1 MGANVFSIS
10 SSAPFAETLAK
21 GVIARYG
28 ASPLVLADVTI
39 YLPTRRAA
47 RTFGD
52 AFARILG
59 GSALLPEFR
68 PLGDVDEGE
77 FEFDAAGDA
86 LDLAPAITPIRRRL
100 LLATLVQ
107 RWHAARKRSDLSFN
121 QALAHA
127 DGLCGLLDEIE
138 THSADIEKLETLVEG
153 ARLATHWNEVRDFL
167 RLLRDEWPKLLAAEG
182 AINPAARR
190 NLALSA
196 LAERLK
202 RNPQPVIAA
211 GSTGSIPATANLL
224 ATIAQLPQGAVVLP
238 GLDRALEEE
247 TWDRVGDDPA
257 HPQFGLKQLIERIGV
272 KRADV
277 RDWSDAND
285 NEPRAKLL
293 GEVLRPA
300 PTTDAWRRIADT
312 NPPFVLE
319 GLKGLTLVEAAD
331 PSEEASAIALMLRKT
346 LETKDETAALITPD
360 RALARRVTAELTRF
374 GVEIDDSAGQPL
386 ARTPAGAFLCLLAEA
401 AAAKFAPVPL
411 FALLKHPLVS
421 LGGDRAALLGRVRRL
436 DLELRGP
443 RPDPG
448 LAGIARHIEKRERLA
463 AWFAIVADALKPLE
477 AQMESESATL
487 ADIIDAHVG
496 AAERLARGVDGT
508 LHVWEREAGTA
519 ASILLASLREAA
531 EDIPA
536 IEPTSYAPLFRQL
549 AEETPVRPAYGLH
562 PRLSILGPLEA
573 RLQSFDVTILGGLN
587 EGTWPRAVAADP
599 WLSRPMRAEMGL
611 ESPERAIGLSAHD
624 FASFAARPRVIL
636 TRATKAE
643 GAQTIAARWLQR
655 LQQFSKGL
663 GVSDALAPS
672 EDWMGIARSLR
683 EITQVSRLQRPSPT
697 PPVALR
703 PRELSVTGIEVWRR
717 DPYAI
722 YAEHILKLEELDP
735 LDASIGPLER
745 GRLVHEAL
753 ETFIR
758 ENPGD
763 LPANAASRLVEIA
776 DAIFRKME
784 IPAASR
790 AIWQPRFAHA
800 ARWFVG
806 EERKRRADIVGSHVE
821 VKGELFI
828 IGPAGSFKLKGR
840 ADRIDILKSGGG
852 AIIDYKTGNPPT
864 DPQMHAFLAPQLP
877 LEGAMLAEGVF
888 TGIGKLVPEELVYV
902 RFSGGADPGA
912 WRAADVD
919 APQLSADA
927 HAWLAKRVAQYDDPA
942 QGYLSRAIAF
952 RANERGPYDHLAR
965 VGEWTPE
972 PQDEWDP

>member
-1 MGANVFSIS
+1 MGTNVFTIP

-21 GVIARYG
+21 GVIARFG
-28 ASPLVLADVTI
+28 ASPLALADVTI

-52 AFARILG
+52 AFARVLG

-77 FEFDAAGDA
+77 LDFDAVGDT
-86 LDLAPAITPIRRRL
+86 LELPPAITPLRRRL

-107 RWHAARKRSDLSFN
+107 RWHMARRRSNLSFT

-127 DGLCGLLDEIE
+127 DGLCALLDDIE
-138 THSADIEKLETLVEG
+138 THKADLDNLDDLVEG
-153 ARLATHWNEVRDFL
+153 ARLAAHWGEVRDFL
-167 RLLRDEWPKLLAAEG
+167 LLLRDEWPKILAEENAL
-182 AINPAARR
+182 NPAARR
-190 NLALSA
+190 NLALAA
-196 LAERLK
+196 LVERLK
-202 RNPQPVIAA
+202 RNPRPVIAA

-224 ATIAQLPQGAVVLP
+224 AAIAQLPQGAVVLP
-238 GLDRALEEE
+238 GLDRSLDND
-247 TWDRVGDDPA
+247 TWERIGTDPG
-257 HPQFGLKQLIERIGV
+257 HPQFGLKQLIERLDV
-272 KRADV
+272 KREDV
-277 RDWSDAND
+277 RDWSETEHNDAR
-285 NEPRAKLL
+285 EKLL

-312 NPPFVLE
+312 NPGFVAE
-319 GLKGLTLVEAAD
+319 GAKGLTLVETAD
-331 PSEEASAIALMLRKT
+331 PAEEAAAVALMLRKT
-346 LETKDETAALITPD
+346 LETAGETAALITPD

-421 LGGDRAALLGRVRRL
+421 LGGERAGFLGRVRAL
-436 DLELRGP
+436 DLALRGP

-448 LAGIARHIEKRERLA
+448 LAGIARHIEKHERLA
-463 AWFAIVADALKPLE
+463 AWFAMVSDALRPLE
-477 AQMESESATL
+477 ERMELETARL
-487 ADIIDAHVG
+487 ADLIDAHVV
-496 AAERLARGVDGT
+496 AAERLARGADGT

-519 ASILLASLREAA
+519 ASTLLASLREAA
-531 EDIPA
+531 VDVPA
-536 IEPTSYAPLFRQL
+536 IEPSTYAPLFRLL
-549 AEETPVRPAYGLH
+549 AEETPVRPAYGRH

-573 RLQSFDVTILGGLN
+573 RLQSFDITILGGLN

-655 LQQFSKGL
+655 LQQFANGL
-663 GVSDALAPS
+663 GLGQSLAPD
-672 EDWMGIARSLR
+672 ENWTAIARVLR
-683 EITQVSRLQRPSPT
+683 HVEMAPRMARPAPR

-703 PRELSVTGIEVWRR
+703 PRVLSVTGREVWRR

-722 YAEHILKLEELDP
+722 YAEHVLKLRELDP

-745 GRLVHEAL
+745 GRLVHKAL
-753 ETFIR
+753 EIFVR
-758 ENPGD
+758 EHPGE
-763 LPANAASRLVEIA
+763 LPANAASRLIEIA
-776 DAIFRKME
+776 NGIFHDME

-800 ARWFVG
+800 AHWFVG
-806 EERKRRADIVGSHVE
+806 EERKRRLDIAGSLVE
-821 VKGELFI
+821 ITGELPI
-828 IGPAGSFKLKGR
+828 AGPAGEFRLRGR
-840 ADRIDILKSGGG
+840 ADRIDILKNGGG

-864 DPQMHAFLAPQLP
+864 DPQMEAFLAPQLP
-877 LEGAMLAEGVF
+877 LEGAMLAAGVF
-888 TGIGKLVPEELVYV
+888 VGVEKLVPQELVYV

-912 WRAADVD
+912 WRAADID
-919 APQLSADA
+919 APQLSAEA
-927 HAWLAKRVAQYDDPA
+927 HEWLAKRVAQYDDPT

-952 RANERGPYDHLAR
+952 RANDRGPYDHLAR